1 MTLHT
6 ARPLGSIS
14 LLSEKPVHISAR
26 CLSQTIPSVPISFS
40 LWTTHAALYLQLTGG
55 VKTQCFIKTI
65 GVALGQRPWPQPRP
79 TIPIMHCSLSHL
91 EASPWRSG
99 SFSPPVPLKWSNCKK
114 WKRQCAA
121 ICFAINNGWVSTLLK
136 LIKLS
141 NSSTIKTF
149 TCSEWSWWTV
159 HPVKIRYNRWKNW
172 GSINRKLHKG

>member
-6 ARPLGSIS
+6 ARPLGSVS

-40 LWTTHAALYLQLTGG
+40 LWTTHAALYLQHTRG

-65 GVALGQRPWPQPRP
+65 GVALGQRPRPQPLP
-79 TIPIMHCSLSHL
+79 TIPIV
-91 EASPWRSG
+91 
-99 SFSPPVPLKWSNCKK
+99 SFRGVSMKVRVIFSTSAIEVVHCKK
-114 WKRQCAA
+114 WKRQCSA

-159 HPVKIRYNRWKNW
+159 HPVTIRYNRWKNW
-172 GSINRKLHKG
+172 GSINRK